1 MMDSFGLKLSDVL
14 NNPVFRCFMHLVF
27 TSSKCFKFTLL
38 QDLRS
43 AVLKICDFIGKKLSE
58 EEIESVVRQAT
69 FENMQKD
76 PRANYENMP
85 DDIAIKGKGRF
96 LRKGK
101 TEAVHCDNHLIPPLG
116 VKWT

>member
-1 MMDSFGLKLSDVL
+1 
-14 NNPVFRCFMHLVF
+14 MHLVF
-27 TSSKCFKFTLL
+27 TSPRCFKVTLL

-43 AVLKICDFIGKKLSE
+43 AVLKICNFIGKKLSE

-85 DDIAIKGKGRF
+85 DDIAIKGKGKF

-101 TEAVHCDNHLIPPLG
+101 TEADCCDNYLIPPLS
-116 VKWT
+116 VK